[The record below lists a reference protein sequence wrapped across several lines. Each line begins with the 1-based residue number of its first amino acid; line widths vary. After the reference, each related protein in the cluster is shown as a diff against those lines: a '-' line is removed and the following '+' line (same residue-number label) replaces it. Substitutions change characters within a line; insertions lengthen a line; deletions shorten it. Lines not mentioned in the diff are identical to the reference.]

1 MPLAT
6 YDIPALQA
14 LILAFFR
21 AQFAS
26 AQPPKDFSSTGYFG
40 QLANVWAMT
49 LLEAQNALLQVDQD
63 WPPCGSAYTPGRQ
76 STRAALEQAAQLFG
90 LPNGAGGFGS
100 LVPTISSGGAGILF
114 APPGT
119 IYTSGLVLVDSTGA
133 VQIELDGSVTIPLLT
148 TSSPGVFRSI
158 TTGTAANLPVG
169 SVLTFQVPPPGAQS
183 TVVLTS
189 ALTGG
194 TDAET
199 DAALLARI
207 YDRLQNPPTGGKAT
221 DWKRWLSTVQ
231 AVKQVYVY
239 ARRSGTGTADVVIAT
254 DSQDAAGRI
263 PGAQTQADAVAA
275 LEANRPVCS
284 QDNVLV
290 PYFPAGRELY
300 IFSLAYNSLDKYAWD
315 WQTGSL
321 LGTGSAVTAY
331 TPGTPAVLRIAGD
344 ITVSLPTLAAA
355 ITAGRQP
362 RIIVASTN
370 GPVVCLQVA
379 VTAYSVIAGP
389 ATNLTLGTLPAGWV
403 APTIGDL
410 IYPGGPIAINQLDPE
425 VGPIQKSAAQRVSEY
440 MGILGPSRQSGYADP
455 AYYWDD
461 TARIDA
467 IKDVIINTVDLDGTP
482 MIKSTGN
489 TPAFDTTIQIGPLG
503 VRTNKDV
510 RALDGT
516 PGQAPEVLRAIQ
528 IVVTGP

>member
-63 WPPCGSAYTPGRQ
+63 WPPCGATYTPGRQ

-119 IYTSGLVLVDSTGA
+119 VYTSGLVLVASTGA

-148 TSSPGVFRSI
+148 TSAPGVFRSI
-158 TTGTAANLPVG
+158 TTGTAANLPID

-183 TVVLTS
+183 TVTLTT

-221 DWKRWLSTVQ
+221 DWKRWLATVP

-239 ARRSGTGTADVVIAT
+239 ARRSGTGTVDVMIAT
-254 DSQDAAGRI
+254 DSQDDPGRI
-263 PGAQTQADAVAA
+263 PGAQTQADAAAA

-284 QDNVLV
+284 QSNILV
-290 PYFPAGRELY
+290 PYFPAGRAIY
-300 IFSLAYNSLDKYAWD
+300 IWSQAIPSLDKYAWD
-315 WQTGSL
+315 WNAEGSFQA
-321 LGTGSAVTAY
+321 GRTITAY
-331 TPGTPAVLRIAGD
+331 SPGSPAVLQIAGD
-344 ITVSLPTLAAA
+344 IRVSTPTLAAA
-355 ITAGRQP
+355 ITAGKNP

-379 VTAYSVIAGP
+379 VTAYAVVAGP
-389 ATNLTLGTLPAGWV
+389 FTNLTLSTLPTSFV
-403 APTIGDL
+403 APTIGDR
-410 IYPGGPIAINQLDPE
+410 IFPGGPIAINQLSAA
-425 VGPIQKSAAQRVSEY
+425 VGPIQRSAAQRVSEY
-440 MGILGPSRQSGYADP
+440 IGTLGPSRQSGYADP

-467 IKDVIINTVDLDGTP
+467 IKDIIINTVDLDGTP
-482 MIKSTGN
+482 MIRSTGN
-489 TPAFDTTIQIGPLG
+489 LPAFDTTIQIGTAGTPM
-503 VRTNKDV
+503 NKDFV
-510 RALDGT
+510 ALDGT
-516 PGQAPEVLRAIQ
+516 PGQAPEVIRAFRV
-528 IVVTGP
+528 VVTGP